1 MPLKDE
7 LKKLIELQKIDS
19 EIYKLNQEKATEKPA
34 KLNLLNAELGV
45 KKQALKN
52 VEDAVKKVQLHKK
65 DRELELAA
73 KEEGAK
79 KAEASLF
86 QLKSNKEYQAKM
98 TEIASLK
105 ADISIYE
112 EEVLKSI
119 DAIEK
124 SDSDLK
130 AARGTFTQEEK
141 RLNAEIAQV
150 QTEID
155 GLDARI
161 KAFDDQRRILLQ
173 NVDPKVLEQYD
184 ILLKKRAGLAIIPL
198 DHRECCSY
206 CHMQVTAQKINEIK
220 MYADLALCASCY
232 RALYIPEDL
241 ENG

>member
-1 MPLKDE
+1 MLLKGE

-19 EIYKLNQEKATEKPA
+19 EIYKLQQEKDTEKPV
-34 KLNLLNAELGV
+34 KLNMLNAELTV
-45 KKQALKN
+45 KKQALKSA
-52 VEDAVKKVQLHKK
+52 EDATKKAQLHKK

-73 KEEGAK
+73 KEEGVK
-79 KAEASLF
+79 KAESSLY

-124 SDSDLK
+124 ADIEIK
-130 AARGTFTQEEK
+130 TARETFTQEEK
-141 RLNAEIAQV
+141 RLNTEIAQ
-150 QTEID
+150 TRAEID
-155 GLDARI
+155 GLVIKI
-161 KAFDDQRRILLQ
+161 KAFDDQRQILLK
-173 NVDPKVLEQYD
+173 NVDPKILEQYE
-184 ILLKKRAGLAIIPL
+184 ILLKKRAGLAIVPL
-198 DHRECCSY
+198 DTRECCSY
-206 CHMQVTAQKINEIK
+206 CHMKVTAQKVNEIK

-232 RALYIPEDL
+232 RVLYIPEDL

>member
-19 EIYKLNQEKATEKPA
+19 EVYKLNQEKATEKPV
-34 KLNLLNAELGV
+34 KLNLLNTELAA

-52 VEDAVKKVQLHKK
+52 VEDVAKKAQLHKK

-73 KEEGAK
+73 KEEGVK
-79 KAEASLF
+79 KAEGSLY

-112 EEVLKSI
+112 EEVLKGI

-124 SDSDLK
+124 ADIDLK
-130 AARGTFTQEEK
+130 TARETFAQDEK
-141 RLNAEIAQV
+141 RLSTEIAQV
-150 QTEID
+150 RTEID
-155 GLDARI
+155 GIDAKI
-161 KAFDDQRRILLQ
+161 TTFDDQRQILLK
-173 NVDPKVLEQYD
+173 NVDSKILEQYD
-184 ILLKKRAGLAIIPL
+184 ILLKKRAGLAIVSL
-198 DHRECCSY
+198 DSRECCSY
-206 CHMQVTAQKINEIK
+206 CHMQVTAQKVNEIK
-220 MYADLALCASCY
+220 TYAGLALCASCY

>member
-1 MPLKDE
+1 MLLKDE

-19 EIYKLNQEKATEKPA
+19 EIYKLNQEKETEKPA
-34 KLNLLNAELGV
+34 KLNLLNTELTA

-52 VEDAVKKVQLHKK
+52 TEDAAKKAQLHKK

-79 KAEASLF
+79 KAEASLY

-98 TEIASLK
+98 NEIASLK

-119 DAIEK
+119 DAVEK
-124 SDSDLK
+124 SDTDIK
-130 AARGTFTQEEK
+130 AARETFAQEEK
-141 RLNAEIAQV
+141 RLNTEIGEVRA
-150 QTEID
+150 EID

-161 KAFDDQRRILLQ
+161 KTFDDQRRILLK
-173 NVDPKVLEQYD
+173 NVDPKISEQYD
-184 ILLKKRAGLAIIPL
+184 ILLKKRAGLAIVPL
-198 DHRECCSY
+198 DSRECCSY
-206 CHMQVTAQKINEIK
+206 CHMKVTAQKINEIK